1 MEKNDYKS
9 NLSKKLCEYITIR
22 FLSNFNNISNNN
34 SQNKYAK
41 AVGVTSSTISKISKG
56 DGYNIPLSTI
66 ALILKYEK
74 ISLSDFFEDFNKFY
88 NN

>member
-1 MEKNDYKS
+1 MEKNDYKN
-9 NLSKKLCEYITIR
+9 NLNKKLCEYITIR
-22 FLSNFNNISNNN
+22 FLSDFDNIDN

>member
-1 MEKNDYKS
+1 MEKNDYKN
-9 NLSKKLCEYITIR
+9 NLNKKLCEYITIR
-22 FLSNFNNISNNN
+22 FLSHFDNISNN

-66 ALILKYEK
+66 ALILKYEN
-74 ISLSDFFEDFNKFY
+74 ISLEDFFKDFNKY
-88 NN
+88 NNE

>member
-9 NLSKKLCEYITIR
+9 NLNKKLCEYITIR
-22 FLSNFNNISNNN
+22 FLSDFDNIDN
-34 SQNKYAK
+34 SQNKYSK

-74 ISLSDFFEDFNKFY
+74 ISLSDFFEDFKKFY
-88 NN
+88 NH

>member
-1 MEKNDYKS
+1 MEKKDYKS
-9 NLSKKLCEYITIR
+9 KLNKKLCEYITIR
-22 FLSNFNNISNNN
+22 FLSDFDNINK

>member
-1 MEKNDYKS
+1 MEKKDYKS
-9 NLSKKLCEYITIR
+9 KLNKELCEYITKR
-22 FLSNFNNISNNN
+22 FLSSFDNINNN

-41 AVGVTSSTISKISKG
+41 AVGITSSTISKISNG

-74 ISLSDFFEDFNKFY
+74 ISLEDFFKDFNKCK
-88 NN
+88 NE

>member
-9 NLSKKLCEYITIR
+9 KLNKKLCEYITIR
-22 FLSNFNNISNNN
+22 FLSDFNNIDN
-34 SQNKYAK
+34 SQNKYSK

-88 NN
+88 NH